1 LYGKVHLHLAIHFYK
16 LSGMSPIITPLSPT
30 AVAAYQDLRRMMIDE
45 AVAGM
50 RGRPILRERAGRSY
64 WYDQFRV
71 GDAVKERYIGEDGP
85 ALRDRIAHH
94 RDLADRAAARRSER
108 ARLVRVLR
116 AEGMTSMDRQSG
128 SLLRALSLAGVF
140 RVGGVLVGTQAF
152 RLYEGELGVRIAGA
166 DLAMT
171 LDFDIAAFER
181 LSLTIGDAVDAAPTD
196 ILKPFDFAPVPELD
210 RDSVWRWKQSK
221 SQALVE
227 FLTPSF
233 EEDEGIKPLKSL
245 GVSARALR
253 HLNYLIADPI
263 QAVGLY
269 REGVLIRDP
278 PARALRD
285 PQTHRRRPP
294 PNRPRRPKIPQGP
307 RPGPL
312 PHPRPR
318 RGPARGPQGGLRG
331 RPRPGPEMAGADGRE
346 LGATAGRGGGVG
358 GVVGPETSLETR
370 QTC

>member
-1 LYGKVHLHLAIHFYK
+1 
-16 LSGMSPIITPLSPT
+16 
-30 AVAAYQDLRRMMIDE
+30 
-45 AVAGM
+45 
-50 RGRPILRERAGRSY
+50 
-64 WYDQFRV
+64 
-71 GDAVKERYIGEDGP
+71 VKERYIGEDGP

-94 RDLADRAAARRSER
+94 RELADRAAARRSER

-269 REGVLIRDP
+269 REGVPVRVPRPERFAIHKLIVADRRRTGPDALKSRKDRAQARFLIHVLAEDRP
-278 PARALRD
+278 EDLKEAYEAARA
-285 PQTHRRRPP
+285 
-294 PNRPRRPKIPQGP
+294 QGP
-307 RPGPL
+307 KWRERMDASLARL
-312 PHPRPR
+312 PD
-318 RGPARGPQGGLRG
+318 AAAVLAGL
-331 RPRPGPEMAGADGRE
+331 
-346 LGATAGRGGGVG
+346 
-358 GVVGPETSLETR
+358 
-370 QTC
+370 

>member
-1 LYGKVHLHLAIHFYK
+1 
-16 LSGMSPIITPLSPT
+16 MSPIITPLSPT

-94 RDLADRAAARRSER
+94 RDLADLAATRRSER

-269 REGVLIRDP
+269 REGVPVRVPRPERFAIHKLIVADRRRTGPDALKSRKDRAQARFLIHVLAEDRP
-278 PARALRD
+278 EDLKEAYEDARA
-285 PQTHRRRPP
+285 
-294 PNRPRRPKIPQGP
+294 QGP
-307 RPGPL
+307 RWRERMDASLARL
-312 PHPRPR
+312 PEE
-318 RGPARGPQGGLRG
+318 AAVLAGL
-331 RPRPGPEMAGADGRE
+331 
-346 LGATAGRGGGVG
+346 
-358 GVVGPETSLETR
+358 
-370 QTC
+370 

>member
-1 LYGKVHLHLAIHFYK
+1 
-16 LSGMSPIITPLSPT
+16 
-30 AVAAYQDLRRMMIDE
+30 
-45 AVAGM
+45 
-50 RGRPILRERAGRSY
+50 
-64 WYDQFRV
+64 
-71 GDAVKERYIGEDGP
+71 
-85 ALRDRIAHH
+85 
-94 RDLADRAAARRSER
+94 
-108 ARLVRVLR
+108 
-116 AEGMTSMDRQSG
+116 MDRQSG

-269 REGVLIRDP
+269 REGVLIRVPRPERYAIHKLIVADRRRTGP
-278 PARALRD
+278 DALKSRKDRAQARFLIHVLAEDRPEDLKEAYEAARA
-285 PQTHRRRPP
+285 
-294 PNRPRRPKIPQGP
+294 QGP
-307 RPGPL
+307 KWRERMDASLARL
-312 PHPRPR
+312 PD
-318 RGPARGPQGGLRG
+318 AAAVLAGL
-331 RPRPGPEMAGADGRE
+331 
-346 LGATAGRGGGVG
+346 
-358 GVVGPETSLETR
+358 
-370 QTC
+370 